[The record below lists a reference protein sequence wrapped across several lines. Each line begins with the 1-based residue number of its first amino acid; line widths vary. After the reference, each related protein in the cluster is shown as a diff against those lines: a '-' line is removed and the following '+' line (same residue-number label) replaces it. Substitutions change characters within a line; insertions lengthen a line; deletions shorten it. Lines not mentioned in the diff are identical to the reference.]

1 MISALD
7 EVESVARCIE
17 MGVEDDLPKS
27 FNPTVLRARIHA
39 SLTRKF
45 FRDRERA
52 SLHSVEQLTETATA
66 VQQESYNHD
75 DSLIEVVTRDDELG
89 HLARVFQAM
98 VRNVY
103 QREQRLKQQVRELR
117 LGVDKIRRDREVE
130 ESISTDYFKH
140 LNDRAVELRRRD

>member
-1 MISALD
+1 
-7 EVESVARCIE
+7 
-17 MGVEDDLPKS
+17 
-27 FNPTVLRARIHA
+27 
-39 SLTRKF
+39 
-45 FRDRERA
+45 
-52 SLHSVEQLTETATA
+52 

-75 DSLIEVVTRDDELG
+75 DSLTEVVTRDDELG

-117 LGVDKIRRDREVE
+117 LGVDKVRRDREVE